1 MVDKSSTLPNRRYV
15 WAVSVPA
22 ARAKVGIDLVKEGL
36 APNKSLL
43 PKLVVTW
50 VRVTRPGSYDWNGN
64 AVDGY
69 KDSVDTTLRRY
80 RVDIQVG

>member
-1 MVDKSSTLPNRRYV
+1 MVDKSATLPNRRYV

-43 PKLVVTW
+43 PKLIVTW
-50 VRVTRPGSYDWNGN
+50 VRVSRPGSYDWDGN
-64 AVDGY
+64 AVDGFQE
-69 KDSVDTTLRRY
+69 SPANTVRRY
-80 RVDIQVG
+80 RVDVQV